1 MPDTGKNGVKVKGK
15 RNEDKVRKKKKGK
28 RRMKKKIEEK
38 SIISTIWKVKRERSK
53 SKDKRGKRKSEKGE
67 RMKKRKERR
76 IMRNVKSDEEED
88 KKIKGQKVTNS

>member
-1 MPDTGKNGVKVKGK
+1 
-15 RNEDKVRKKKKGK
+15 
-28 RRMKKKIEEK
+28 MKKKIEEK

-76 IMRNVKSDEEED
+76 IMRNVKSDEEGD